1 MFIAAI
7 IILSILAILA
17 IFQLALV
24 MGAPIGQFAWGGQH
38 KVLPTRLRVG
48 SAVSIVIYAFFAVL
62 VLRKS
67 GIALITGSGVFLDVS
82 LWVVTVYLIAGIPLN
97 ALSRSKPERYTMT
110 PTVLVLAIL
119 MMRITLS

>member
-24 MGAPIGQFAWGGQH
+24 MGAPIGQFAWGWQH

-82 LWVVTVYLIAGIPLN
+82 L
-97 ALSRSKPERYTMT
+97 
-110 PTVLVLAIL
+110 
-119 MMRITLS
+119 